1 MNWKN
6 ILAGMIGALFIAF
19 VSIGVVI
26 WGKPFDYQAI
36 YVINPKTAIAD
47 SLKTDTLTINQISV
61 LKDLESKGI
70 LLTPQEY
77 TSHITNYYNT
87 LVGFLIGLFILF
99 SFVSFWSI
107 KNTAK
112 KDIEEAKTKMKEEF
126 EKAKETI
133 EKELLDDLRDS
144 KSFSEEI
151 TKTIKEDMRDTI
163 LTKSDA
169 ILVGINTKLKELEDK
184 QTKHSEDIELIY
196 EELELDA
203 NSEIDSKSK
212 VEE

>member
-1 MNWKN
+1 MKINN
-6 ILAGMIGALFIAF
+6 ILAGMIGALFIAL
-19 VSIGVVI
+19 VLI
-26 WGKPFDYQAI
+26 WIIVWVKPFDYQSI
-36 YVINPKTAIAD
+36 YILNPQAVVAD
-47 SLKTDTLTINQISV
+47 SSIANTLSCNQISV
-61 LKDLESKGI
+61 LKDMESKGI
-70 LLTPQEY
+70 LLTPSEY
-77 TSHITNYYNT
+77 TSHITSYYNT
-87 LVGFLIGLFILF
+87 LVGLLIGLFILF